1 MPKMTGAAAVSKA
14 GAKVLRAEKRVQNAK
29 KALAKAIKTKD
40 QADYEYLELLK
51 QTLPAHLQRAATQP
65 TEVTNQPAA

>member
-14 GAKVLRAEKRVQNAK
+14 GAKVLRAEKRVSNAK
-29 KALAKAIKTKD
+29 KALDKALKAKD

-51 QTLPAHLQRAATQP
+51 ETLPAHMQRAAIQP
-65 TEVTNQPAA
+65 REATDQPSV